1 LKARRSQ
8 RSVTAV
14 ALQVELQNLM
24 WEGAGPFRTAAKLAA
39 TLARIRQM
47 QRDELSNVSVT
58 NETAYNL
65 DLQEWFE
72 LRAMLTTAEAV
83 VRSALARN
91 ESRGAHQ
98 REDFPDADPGL
109 LKNQVV
115 ALKDDDFVAHW
126 ISPVRLKSAETKN
139 G

>member
-1 LKARRSQ
+1 
-8 RSVTAV
+8 
-14 ALQVELQNLM
+14 
-24 WEGAGPFRTAAKLAA
+24 
-39 TLARIRQM
+39 M

-58 NETAYNL
+58 DETAYNL

-83 VRSALARN
+83 ARSALARN